1 MDNCIENFG
10 VCKISQLLVPHTAG
24 VCLPKEKM
32 GFTFPSQTKLGLLT
46 LDTNP
51 VPAELFELFAAALKE
66 NGNLKEVWEKGN
78 QSTKKWKA

>member
-24 VCLPKEKM
+24 DCLPKEKI
-32 GFTFPSQTKLGLLT
+32 GFTFASQTKLGLLT

-51 VPAELFELFAAALKE
+51 VPAKLFAAALKE